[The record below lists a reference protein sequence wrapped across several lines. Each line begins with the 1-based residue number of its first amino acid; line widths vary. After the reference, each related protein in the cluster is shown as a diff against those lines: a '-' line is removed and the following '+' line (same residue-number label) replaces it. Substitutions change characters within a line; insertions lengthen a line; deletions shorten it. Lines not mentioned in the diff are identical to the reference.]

1 MRIHKSFI
9 VNLDKIET
17 YDNKYVFIDSGKIPL
32 SRNKKKEL
40 DAALSLKHN

>member
-17 YDNKYVFIDSGKIPL
+17 YNNKCVFIDSEEIPL
-32 SRNKKKEL
+32 SRNKKTEL
-40 DAALSLKHN
+40 ETVLNLKHN